1 MNWWKPQDTNQTTK
15 IRFNATPNTYSSTH
29 WVKGTG
35 KSGCPICDELE
46 SEKTRR
52 GNLFAFIKNI
62 GAEDSAVG
70 KAILKAFDEKIAM
83 LEPKVIKTATVMRMP
98 IPDSWSSMD
107 ITQKMQWCI
116 TNLDADALL
125 TQMIKK
131 EFDKLPTQN
140 STITGGKSNVIN
152 VAKKDDG
159 VIGNPIDLYMG
170 MTSNDIR
177 ESSKIEQS
185 ADRIISIKKDG
196 KDQRK
201 AQLTTKFNLTVDYIK
216 QNVMP
221 ILHKYGMHEVD
232 AFSAVFARFRSD
244 PDYAVVLTV
253 KDFSVFEMTPD
264 IAINLIVHLYDEG
277 HLTKK

>member
-1 MNWWKPQDTNQTTK
+1 MNWWKPQDKNQTTK
-15 IRFNATPNTYSSTH
+15 IRFNATPNNYSSTH

-70 KAILKAFDEKIAM
+70 KAILKVSDEKIAM
-83 LEPKVIKTATVMRMP
+83 LEPKVTKTVTAMRMP
-98 IPDSWSSMD
+98 IPDSWSSMN

-140 STITGGKSNVIN
+140 STNAGISSDDL
-152 VAKKDDG
+152 KK
-159 VIGNPIDLYMG
+159 
-170 MTSNDIR
+170 
-177 ESSKIEQS
+177 SSKIEQS

-264 IAINLIVHLYDEG
+264 MAINLIVHLYDAG